1 MPTAAV
7 ASTAVEP
14 ATTAAVES
22 ITAVI
27 AAADEAAGI
36 ASPVA
41 VVRVSVIPAVSVV
54 PTASVVA
61 ATTVKASAIVA
72 AVEPGAGADEDAA
85 DEVIR
90 AVEAVWSAGVR
101 IVAVVTVGAGWRWT
115 DGTVHGTYSN
125 PHANLSVGI
134 TRGKK
139 QNSQQCNIF

>member
-1 MPTAAV
+1 MATATV

-14 ATTAAVES
+14 AATAAVES

-41 VVRVSVIPAVSVV
+41 VVRVSVIATMSVI
-54 PTASVVA
+54 PTAAVVA
-61 ATTVKASAIVA
+61 TTTVEAMAIA
-72 AVEPGAGADEDAA
+72 AVEPGAGADEDASG
-85 DEVIR
+85 EVVR
-90 AVEAVWSAGVR
+90 AVVAVRSAGVR
-101 IVAVVTVGAGWRWT
+101 IVAVVTVSAGWRWA
-115 DGTVHGTYSN
+115 DGTVHGTYPN

-139 QNSQQCNIF
+139 